1 MLGGNTARLGETERP
16 ESEALSSASKPR
28 SHDSRLGS
36 QQSEKPESESEAM
49 REKNKARLGETE
61 RLESAS
67 SQRQS
72 NALKLGFRAGRP
84 AVTRILVSA
93 EIDNLDRG

>member
-1 MLGGNTARLGETERP
+1 MFTFYFVGDTGAFFNKLLFYSDILTLNCL
-16 ESEALSSASKPR
+16 K
-28 SHDSRLGS
+28 
-36 QQSEKPESESEAM
+36 KSESEAM

-61 RLESAS
+61 RIESAS

>member
-1 MLGGNTARLGETERP
+1 MFTAYFVGDTGAFFNKLLFYSDILT
-16 ESEALSSASKPR
+16 LNCLK
-28 SHDSRLGS
+28 
-36 QQSEKPESESEAM
+36 KSESEAM

-61 RLESAS
+61 RIESAS

>member
-1 MLGGNTARLGETERP
+1 MFTAYFVGDTGAFFNKLLFYSDILT
-16 ESEALSSASKPR
+16 LNCLK
-28 SHDSRLGS
+28 
-36 QQSEKPESESEAM
+36 KSESEAM
-49 REKNKARLGETE
+49 REKNKARLGETK

>member
-1 MLGGNTARLGETERP
+1 MFTSYFVGDTGAFFNKLLFYSDILTLNCL
-16 ESEALSSASKPR
+16 K
-28 SHDSRLGS
+28 
-36 QQSEKPESESEAM
+36 KSESEAM
-49 REKNKARLGETE
+49 REKNKARPGETE
-61 RLESAS
+61 RIESAS

>member
-1 MLGGNTARLGETERP
+1 MFTSYFVGDTGAFFNKLLFYSDILTLNCL
-16 ESEALSSASKPR
+16 K
-28 SHDSRLGS
+28 
-36 QQSEKPESESEAM
+36 KSESEAM

-61 RLESAS
+61 RIESAS

>member
-1 MLGGNTARLGETERP
+1 MFTFYFVGDTGAFFNKLLFYSDILTLNCLKK
-16 ESEALSSASKPR
+16 L
-28 SHDSRLGS
+28 
-36 QQSEKPESESEAM
+36 ESESEAM

-61 RLESAS
+61 RIESAS

>member
-1 MLGGNTARLGETERP
+1 MFTSYFVGDTGAFFNKLLFYSDILTLNCL
-16 ESEALSSASKPR
+16 K
-28 SHDSRLGS
+28 
-36 QQSEKPESESEAM
+36 KSESEAM
-49 REKNKARLGETE
+49 REKSKARLGETE
-61 RLESAS
+61 RIESAS

>member
-1 MLGGNTARLGETERP
+1 MFTSYFFLGDTGAFFNKLLFYSDILTLNC
-16 ESEALSSASKPR
+16 LK
-28 SHDSRLGS
+28 
-36 QQSEKPESESEAM
+36 KSESEAM

-61 RLESAS
+61 RIESAS

>member
-1 MLGGNTARLGETERP
+1 MFTSYFVGDTGAFFNKLLFYSDILTLNCL
-16 ESEALSSASKPR
+16 K
-28 SHDSRLGS
+28 
-36 QQSEKPESESEAM
+36 KSESEAM

-61 RLESAS
+61 RIESAS

-84 AVTRILVSA
+84 AVRGILDSSA
-93 EIDNLDRG
+93 TDNLDRG

>member
-1 MLGGNTARLGETERP
+1 MFTSYFVGDTGAFFNKLLFYSDILTLNCL
-16 ESEALSSASKPR
+16 K
-28 SHDSRLGS
+28 
-36 QQSEKPESESEAM
+36 KSESEAM

-61 RLESAS
+61 RIESAS

-84 AVTRILVSA
+84 AVTTILVSA

>member
-1 MLGGNTARLGETERP
+1 MFTSYFVGDTGAFFNKLLFYSDILTLNCL
-16 ESEALSSASKPR
+16 K
-28 SHDSRLGS
+28 
-36 QQSEKPESESEAM
+36 KSESEAM
-49 REKNKARLGETE
+49 REKNKARLGETK

>member
-1 MLGGNTARLGETERP
+1 
-16 ESEALSSASKPR
+16 
-28 SHDSRLGS
+28 
-36 QQSEKPESESEAM
+36 M
-49 REKNKARLGETE
+49 REKNKARLGETK

-72 NALKLGFRAGRP
+72 NALKLGFRDGRP